1 MKFKSL
7 GIIAGLLFGQSIAA
21 QAALIQVDLN
31 ANGNDWYYVD
41 YSNPDADVLIPQ
53 SPAPEVYGSM
63 IIDNERTDVGA
74 IQSFNFTYGADS
86 WSNELGAEAWSPRFE
101 GGGIEGGVFSFDADG
116 ILLEISDLYFVLE
129 GDLIGGGTRQISIS
143 SGLFSGTGGAEIT
156 TPQADYLCFNYC
168 YTFTQSAINT
178 PTPTDVPEPG
188 TLALL
193 GMGCAGLAFMRK
205 PRKS

>member
-21 QAALIQVDLN
+21 HAALIQIDLN

-41 YSNPDADVLIPQ
+41 YTNPEADNLIPQ
-53 SPAPEVYGSM
+53 AMAPQVYGSM
-63 IIDNERTDVGA
+63 IIDNERTDVSA

-101 GGGIEGGVFSFDADG
+101 GGGIEGDVFSFDADG
-116 ILLEISDLYFVLE
+116 ILLEISDLYFVFE
-129 GDLIGGGTRQISIS
+129 VARQISIS
-143 SGLFSGTGGAEIT
+143 TGLYKQIGVTEIT
-156 TPQADYLCFNYC
+156 TPQADYICFDYC
-168 YTFTQSAINT
+168 YTFTQSAIST

-188 TLALL
+188 TLALFGL
-193 GMGCAGLAFMRK
+193 GCAGLAFMRK
-205 PRKS
+205 ARKS

>member
-31 ANGNDWYYVD
+31 ASGNDWYYVD

-53 SPAPEVYGSM
+53 STAPEVYGSM
-63 IIDNERTDVGA
+63 IIDNERTDVSA
-74 IQSFNFTYGADS
+74 IQSFNFTFGEHS
-86 WSNELGAEAWSPRFE
+86 WSNELGAEAWDA
-101 GGGIEGGVFSFDADG
+101 GIKEGVFSYDADG
-116 ILLEISDLYFVLE
+116 RLLEIAALFFTLE
-129 GDLIGGGTRQISIS
+129 EEPIGGATRQIGIY
-143 SGLFSGTGGAEIT
+143 SGLYDELGAAEIT

-168 YTFTQSAINT
+168 YTFTQSAVDI

-188 TLALL
+188 TLALF

>member
-7 GIIAGLLFGQSIAA
+7 GIIAGLLFGQSMAA
-21 QAALIQVDLN
+21 QAALIQVDLTT
-31 ANGNDWYYVD
+31 NGNDWYYVD

-63 IIDNERTDVGA
+63 IIDNERTDESA
-74 IQSFNFTYGADS
+74 IQSFNFTFGEHN
-86 WSNELGAEAWSPRFE
+86 WSNELGAEAWSPHIADD
-101 GGGIEGGVFSFDADG
+101 GIEGDVFSFNADG
-116 ILLEISDLYFVLE
+116 ILLGISDLYFVLE
-129 GDLIGGGTRQISIS
+129 GDLIGGATRQISIS
-143 SGLFSGTGGAEIT
+143 SGLYSGMGSTEIT

-168 YTFTQSAINT
+168 YTFTQSAIST

-188 TLALL
+188 TLALFGL
-193 GMGCAGLAFMRK
+193 GCAGLAFMRK